1 MPCDFDSF
9 SLCAV
14 FYFEFLEWASCYLL
28 LLILLDSYDYVWHV
42 IPFVFLVLAVSNLI
56 AGAWTASAV
65 IGGVFIVYLVWLD
78 WMIRKVNKE

>member
-1 MPCDFDSF
+1 MTMFGH
-9 SLCAV
+9 
-14 FYFEFLEWASCYLL
+14 
-28 LLILLDSYDYVWHV
+28 I